1 LRKAVEP
8 FSSFSR
14 TGGSSFRRLEP
25 VERLFLQTAVQV
37 HVPIVKT
44 ILKPAVRILPF
55 KSDAAL
61 AGSFSKENSPS
72 LEIRRFRLPTPFLSG
87 D

>member
-8 FSSFSR
+8 FPSFSR

-44 ILKPAVRILPF
+44 ILKPEVRICNRLI
-55 KSDAAL
+55 
-61 AGSFSKENSPS
+61 SFE
-72 LEIRRFRLPTPFLSG
+72 LFDLV
-87 D
+87 